1 MTQRADIKKLR
12 RQLNIGDDVTW
23 GNGLKKHKIVDITN
37 DRVIVDVTSEP
48 ECEKW
53 ASKQSD
59 GRFFYGIHFH
69 SNRGIATIRKVDK

>member
-37 DRVIVDVTSEP
+37 DGIVVDVTGEP
-48 ECEKW
+48 ECDIW
-53 ASKQSD
+53 AAKQSD
-59 GRFFYGIHFH
+59 GRFFYGIPFH
-69 SNRGIATIRKVDK
+69 SNRGTDPIRKV